1 MYGYAASTH
10 KPIEAGL
17 RMHTLIKTYDSS
29 FRQSLEQLLYDY
41 LVLSAHV
48 AKEAPWCYDFNDD
61 EIEEALAFTFADLS
75 KFVPPH
81 GQIFVATIDQELVGT
96 AAIKM
101 IRPEV
106 AELKRMYVKPEFQG
120 RHIGEDLLVKALKTA
135 TDFGAKEIFL
145 DSPPPFKSAHNLY
158 RKHGFED
165 FEEYPEASI
174 PDEVKFDWVWMKK
187 VF

>member
-1 MYGYAASTH
+1 MD
-10 KPIEAGL
+10 
-17 RMHTLIKTYDSS
+17 TLIKTYDSS
-29 FRQSLEQLLYDY
+29 FRQSLEHLLYDY
-41 LVLSAHV
+41 LVLTAHV
-48 AKEAPWCYDFNDD
+48 VKQAPWCYELNDD
-61 EIEEALAFTFADLS
+61 KIDEALAFTFADLS

-96 AAIKM
+96 TAIKM
-101 IRPEV
+101 MRPDV

-120 RHIGEDLLVKALKTA
+120 KHIGEDLLVTALKMA
-135 TDFGAKEIFL
+135 KNFGAKEIFL
-145 DSPPPFKSAHNLY
+145 ESPPPFKSAHNLY
-158 RKHGFED
+158 RKHG